1 MFAFVI
7 SRSFVIA
14 EMAHRICAVTRS
26 TFDIVFGY
34 SVSVKDWSSF
44 ACPMLTITAYL
55 PICFASHCFPPHIV
69 YTLHNCCSSF
79 FVIVTFP
86 FYNTLRLL
94 SITINKCFIKRLRVV
109 TLCKR
114 GAAML
119 ENLKR
124 LRELSGTTQR
134 QLAEAIGVSQ
144 QSVNKYENHNIEPD
158 IETLIRIA
166 DYFNTSVDCV
176 IGHGEDRISGSNF
189 DTLELSAVESELIRR
204 YRLLDPKQRKCIETV
219 IDSYI

>member
-1 MFAFVI
+1 MQSPAVLLI
-7 SRSFVIA
+7 SFLGTPFLSKIGVRSPVQCSQLPHISLS
-14 EMAHRICAVTRS
+14 VLLL
-26 TFDIVFGY
+26 IVF
-34 SVSVKDWSSF
+34 
-44 ACPMLTITAYL
+44 PLTLFI
-55 PICFASHCFPPHIV
+55 HCIIIA
-69 YTLHNCCSSF
+69 LRF
-79 FVIVTFP
+79 FVIVTFS
-86 FYNTLRLL
+86 FYNTLQLL

-176 IGHGEDRISGSNF
+176 IGHGKASINSADP
-189 DTLELSAVESELIRR
+189 DTLELSAAESVLILR
-204 YRLLDPKQRKCIETV
+204 YRRLDPKQRKCIETV